1 MISKALLV
9 LLSLALA
16 QPGCARAL
24 HVRVRVA
31 HPFAAATDGPVAV
44 VIRIGDTRSPAG
56 LAWSGGEG
64 PTPRSTR
71 AGVPNIVERRYL
83 EEEALLR
90 RADANEVIFD
100 LRLAAEWEEL
110 ARLGDFEIRLEDDRG
125 AHWAPAKIASAR
137 MRSRS
142 LETTYQTWK
151 AAQRV
156 QTQDGLWT
164 SWVPENQPVREQIF
178 FGGGT
183 VHFRAAELV
192 RPDTRA
198 LTLTLRCRARTLR
211 FTWEFDALKIT
222 SLFSSR
228 SF

>member
-24 HVRVRVA
+24 HVRVRVP
-31 HPFAAATDGPVAV
+31 HPLGSAADGPVAV
-44 VIRIGDTRSPAG
+44 VIRIGDPRSPGG
-56 LAWSGGEG
+56 LAWSGAEG

-71 AGVPNIVERRYL
+71 AGVPNIVERRFL
-83 EEEALLR
+83 EEEASLR
-90 RADANEVIFD
+90 RAYPDEVIFEV
-100 LRLAAEWEEL
+100 RLAAEWEEL
-110 ARLGDFEIRLEDDRG
+110 ARLGDYEIRLEDDRG
-125 AHWAPAKIASAR
+125 TRWAPAEIASAR
-137 MRSRS
+137 LRSRS
-142 LETTYQTWK
+142 LQTTYQTWK

-164 SWVPENQPVREQIF
+164 IWAPEEKPVREQLF

-183 VHFRAAELV
+183 VHFRAADLV

-198 LTLTLRCRARTLR
+198 LTLTLRSRARTLR
-211 FTWEFDALKIT
+211 FTWEFDLLKVT
-222 SLFSSR
+222 SIFSSR